1 MCDKAKANGIGAKKI
16 KAAFKEG
23 GKKGVEIEGAADMS
37 GLTCFCTRMQQAEGT
52 VDLLSRAGPRA
63 KFLVP
68 SLSPCV

>member
-37 GLTCFCTRMQQAEGT
+37 GLTCFCTRMTQAEGNI
-52 VDLLSRAGPRA
+52 DLLSRAGLALKLFARPVFRPA
-63 KFLVP
+63 
-68 SLSPCV
+68 